1 MLSANFRIDSDGG
14 SSSDKHDVRRAAKVI
29 SGILIAS
36 LLVVAAGAAAQ
47 AVGPLSP
54 SSRASG
60 LAFAPGPDSDSA
72 CSSNPCGSV
81 SVLASG
87 QAHVS
92 LSLGIESAGHAQAA
106 TYYTDLLEL
115 RNSGGSSLPVTSV
128 KVTGVTSSSASDF
141 GQISVYYCS
150 SDTETPGA
158 DCQGSITISANSGG
172 ALYGGADFIPA
183 GGVRF
188 IEFVGFAGPS
198 AHAGDT
204 ISFTLEVTGGTRR

>member
-1 MLSANFRIDSDGG
+1 MLSATLRIESNGG
-14 SSSDKHDVRRAAKVI
+14 SASDKHDVRRAARVI
-29 SGILIAS
+29 SGIVIAS
-36 LLVVAAGAAAQ
+36 LLIVAAGAAAQ

-54 SSRASG
+54 SGRASG
-60 LAFAPGPDSDSA
+60 LVFAPGPDSDSA
-72 CSSNPCGSV
+72 CNSNPCGSV

-150 SDTETPGA
+150 SDTDTPGA

-172 ALYGGADFIPA
+172 ALYGGTDFVPA
-183 GGVRF
+183 GGVRY

-204 ISFTLEVTGGTRR
+204 ISFTLEVTGGTQQ